1 MALFRI
7 GCFLFTILTIESPRA
22 FLSQRNCFESIDFI
36 FCFNSTGESAFR
48 WGAELGMSRVLLS
61 ELVRGTDHGGT
72 CLPVL
77 ERKQCEC
84 LKSPSNSHR
93 LLYPCFAENILEI
106 FNIKLNAFHCFYI
119 YLYRNKFY
127 YLLSLSDKPSLRY
140 HQYTQWINHLNL
152 MLQA

>member
-1 MALFRI
+1 MQ
-7 GCFLFTILTIESPRA
+7 CQPV
-22 FLSQRNCFESIDFI
+22 FI
-36 FCFNSTGESAFR
+36 FCFESTGESAFR
-48 WGAELGMSRVLLS
+48 WDAGLGMSRVLLS

-93 LLYPCFAENILEI
+93 LLYPCFPEHILEI
-106 FNIKLNAFHCFYI
+106 FNIKLNSFLCFYI

-140 HQYTQWINHLNL
+140 PQYTQWINHLNL
-152 MLQA
+152 ILQA

>member
-7 GCFLFTILTIESPRA
+7 GCCGFTILTIESPRA

-36 FCFNSTGESAFR
+36 FFDGTGESAFR
-48 WGAELGMSRVLLS
+48 CGAGLGMSRVLLS
-61 ELVRGTDHGGT
+61 EACEVTGHGGA

-93 LLYPCFAENILEI
+93 LLYPCFPEHILEM
-106 FNIKLNAFHCFYI
+106 FNIKLNSFLCFYI

-140 HQYTQWINHLNL
+140 HQYT
-152 MLQA
+152 

>member
-22 FLSQRNCFESIDFI
+22 FLSQRYNFESIDFI
-36 FCFNSTGESAFR
+36 FFDGTGESAFR
-48 WGAELGMSRVLLS
+48 WDAELGMSQTGYYS
-61 ELVRGTDHGGT
+61 EACESDRSWRA

-93 LLYPCFAENILEI
+93 LLYPCFAEHILEI
-106 FNIKLNAFHCFYI
+106 FNIKLNSFLCFYI

-140 HQYTQWINHLNL
+140 LQYTQWINHLNL

>member
-1 MALFRI
+1 
-7 GCFLFTILTIESPRA
+7 
-22 FLSQRNCFESIDFI
+22 
-36 FCFNSTGESAFR
+36 
-48 WGAELGMSRVLLS
+48 MSRALLS
-61 ELVRGTDHGGT
+61 EAYEVTGHGGA

-77 ERKQCEC
+77 EREQCDC

-93 LLYPCFAENILEI
+93 LLYPCFSEHILEI
-106 FNIKLNAFHCFYI
+106 FNIKLNSFLCFYI

-152 MLQA
+152 ILQA